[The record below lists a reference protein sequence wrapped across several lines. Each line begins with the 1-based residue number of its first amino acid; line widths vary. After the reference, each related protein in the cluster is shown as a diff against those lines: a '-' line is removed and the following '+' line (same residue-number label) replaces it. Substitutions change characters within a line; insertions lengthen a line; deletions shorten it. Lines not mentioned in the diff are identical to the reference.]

1 MIKFNGLGAMLE
13 WKYGLVAST
22 KQYKGQMYITEWR
35 HVTIEKPDE
44 YQIGLDM
51 AAYEEYIESIV
62 YKDKRKDEYP
72 DIGDQLDSIIKTL
85 KHIKAGGVDIGT
97 DGDELVAQV
106 DAVKDKYPKTGECE
120 K

>member
-22 KQYKGQMYITEWR
+22 KQVGDKMVITKWKDKKTEQ
-35 HVTIEKPDE
+35 PDE

-51 AAYEEYIESIV
+51 AEWEAYKASIV
-62 YKDKRKDEYP
+62 YKDKRKKEYP
-72 DIGDQLDSIIKTL
+72 DVGDQLDAIIKTL
-85 KHIKAGGVDIGT
+85 KHIKAGGVDIGA

-106 DAVKDKYPKTGECE
+106 DAVKDKYPE

>member
-22 KQYKGQMYITEWR
+22 KQFGDKMVITKWKDDK
-35 HVTIEKPDE
+35 TDQPDE

-51 AAYEEYIESIV
+51 ADYEEFLASIV
-62 YKDKRKDEYP
+62 YKAKRSEEYP
-72 DIGDQLDSIIKTL
+72 NVGDQLDAIIKTL
-85 KHIKAGGVDIGT
+85 KHIKAGGVDIGA

>member
-13 WKYGLVAST
+13 WKYGCVAST
-22 KQYKGQMYITEWR
+22 KQMGDKITITSWR
-35 HVTIEKPDE
+35 HNTIKEPDE
-44 YQIGLDM
+44 YQLELDM
-51 AAYEEYIESIV
+51 AEWGAYKLSIA
-62 YKDKRKDEYP
+62 YADKRKMEYP
-72 DIGDQLDSIIKTL
+72 DVGDQLDAIIKTL
-85 KHIKAGGVDIGT
+85 KHIKAGGVDIGA